1 MRTFTDPDG
10 LAWGVEVRVPGA
22 SNAMVVFLHR
32 DGSRLNRY
40 GWLIWHGPES
50 RSVTARL
57 KPAEVLKSL
66 EDADLGR
73 LFRRSMPVH
82 TGSQSGTN
90 VQVAR
95 S

>member
-1 MRTFTDPDG
+1 MRNFTGPDG
-10 LAWGVEVRVPGA
+10 VRWGVEVRSPGA
-22 SNAMVVFLHR
+22 SNAMVVFHHP

-66 EDADLGR
+66 DDANVAR

-90 VQVAR
+90 VQASR
-95 S
+95 G